1 MALYNCR
8 ETFTDVM
15 SALQI
20 GPLCSN
26 KPNFRKSQMNVTKV
40 LTKNYDKM
48 DTWSIRKNKPNS
60 NPIQSQFKPN
70 QSQNKP
76 NTNPKQTQFHMIML
90 LRMKINTRPN
100 PLGPC
105 TDDIEHDCPGHRIP
119 NQRPK
124 KCRITDEIEMNNRK
138 NQILIFFAT
147 ILVLGWVFAPSGNL
161 HANRKPSDTNPRQ
174 KGLKGWKTNTAKRTI
189 ELNEL
194 ISGGP
199 GKDGIPAINKPKF
212 VKPSMAEKWLKSVE
226 PVISLVVNDKTKA
239 YPLQILMWH
248 EIVNDRIG
256 GVPVTVSFCPLCYSA
271 NVFDRRVKAKV
282 YTFGVSGMLRYSDM
296 VMYDRQTQSLWQQF
310 TGQAIVGDMVGT
322 SLKRIPAQIISFE
335 QFKTTYKTGLVLS
348 RDTGHRRNY
357 GRNPYVGY
365 DDIDNKPHLY
375 RGKEDPRL
383 KPMAKLITVN
393 INNIS
398 KAYPYSI
405 TRKKRVINDEVGG
418 QKIVIFHD
426 RGAASAL
433 DKAEIAQ
440 SREDGSTGV
449 FHRKLAGQLLTFSKK
464 GETFMDDQTSSI
476 WDITGRAIQ
485 GELKGKKLSPVV
497 HGDYFAFAW
506 LVFKPETKIYTE

>member
-1 MALYNCR
+1 MVK
-8 ETFTDVM
+8 D
-15 SALQI
+15 
-20 GPLCSN
+20 
-26 KPNFRKSQMNVTKV
+26 
-40 LTKNYDKM
+40 
-48 DTWSIRKNKPNS
+48 
-60 NPIQSQFKPN
+60 
-70 QSQNKP
+70 
-76 NTNPKQTQFHMIML
+76 
-90 LRMKINTRPN
+90 
-100 PLGPC
+100 
-105 TDDIEHDCPGHRIP
+105 
-119 NQRPK
+119 K

-138 NQILIFFAT
+138 NKTLVFFAT
-147 ILVLGWVFAPSGNL
+147 ILVFGWAFAPSGNL
-161 HANRKPSDTNPRQ
+161 HANRKPSDKSPRE

-212 VKPSMAEKWLKSVE
+212 VKPGQAAKWLKSVE
-226 PVISLVVNDKTKA
+226 PVISLVINDKAKA

-248 EIVNDRIG
+248 EIVNDLID
-256 GVPVTVSFCPLCYSA
+256 GVPVAVSFCPLCYSA
-271 NVFDRRVKAKV
+271 NVFDRRIKGKV

-296 VMYDRQTQSLWQQF
+296 VMYDPQTESLWQQF
-310 TGQAIVGDMVGT
+310 SGQALVGDMVGST
-322 SLKRIPAQIISFE
+322 LKRIPAQIISFE
-335 QFKTTYKTGLVLS
+335 QFRTIYKTGLVLS
-348 RDTGHRRNY
+348 RDTGFRRNY

-365 DDIDNKPHLY
+365 DDIGNKPHLY
-375 RGKEDPRL
+375 RGREDPRL

-405 TRKKRVINDEVGG
+405 TMNKRVINDEVGG
-418 QKIVIFHD
+418 QKLVIFHD
-426 RGAASAL
+426 RGAASAM
-433 DKAEIAQ
+433 DKAEIAL

-449 FHRKLAGQLLTFSKK
+449 FRRKLAGQLLTFSRKDD
-464 GETFMDDQTSSI
+464 TFVDDQTSSI

>member
-1 MALYNCR
+1 
-8 ETFTDVM
+8 
-15 SALQI
+15 
-20 GPLCSN
+20 
-26 KPNFRKSQMNVTKV
+26 
-40 LTKNYDKM
+40 
-48 DTWSIRKNKPNS
+48 
-60 NPIQSQFKPN
+60 
-70 QSQNKP
+70 
-76 NTNPKQTQFHMIML
+76 
-90 LRMKINTRPN
+90 
-100 PLGPC
+100 
-105 TDDIEHDCPGHRIP
+105 
-119 NQRPK
+119 
-124 KCRITDEIEMNNRK
+124 MNNRK
-138 NQILIFFAT
+138 NTTLILFTAL
-147 ILVLGWVFAPSGNL
+147 LVFLCVLTPAGNL
-161 HANRKPSDTNPRQ
+161 HASRGDNDEKSREKPLA
-174 KGLKGWKTNTAKRTI
+174 GFKTNTEKRTI

-212 VKPSMAEKWLKSVE
+212 VKPGKAVKWLKPVE
-226 PVISLVVNDKTKA
+226 PVISLVVNGRAKA

-248 EIVNDRIG
+248 EIVNDRID

-271 NVFDRRVKAKV
+271 NVFDRRVKEKE

-296 VMYDRQTQSLWQQF
+296 VMYDRQTESLWQQF

-335 QFKTTYKTGLVLS
+335 QFKNIHKTGLVLS
-348 RDTGHRRNY
+348 RDTGFRRNY

-365 DDIDNKPHLY
+365 DDIENKPYLY

-383 KPMAKLITVN
+383 KPMEKLITVN

-405 TRKKRVINDEVGG
+405 TRKKHVINDEVGG

-433 DKAEIAQ
+433 DKAEIAL

-449 FHRKLAGQLLTFSKK
+449 FRRELTGQVLTFSRNDEK
-464 GETFMDDQTSSI
+464 FVDDQTSSI
-476 WDITGRAIQ
+476 WDITGQAIK
-485 GELKGKKLSPVV
+485 GKLKGKKLSPVV

-506 LVFKPETKIYTE
+506 LVFKPQTKIYTE